1 MINVLA
7 VIDFLTR
14 LIILLVFVK
23 VFLSYFMDPFHPLR
37 QTIDQIVEPMLA
49 PIRQLVPPV
58 GRFDFSPIILI
69 ILIELLSFILRNLLT

>member
-1 MINVLA
+1 MINVLT

-49 PIRQLVPPV
+49 PIRNLVPPV